1 MKNIGSDTEEDCPT
15 LTFLSSGVEN
25 PITWEHVS
33 SNFCIL
39 TIFIRMGGDC
49 VATVQQMA
57 KRAANGLTNL
67 LNVNFWSKIA

>member
-1 MKNIGSDTEEDCPT
+1 MKNIGSDTREDCPI

-39 TIFIRMGGDC
+39 TIFIWMGSDC
-49 VATVQQMA
+49 AATVQQMV
-57 KRAANGLTNL
+57 KRVVNGLTNL
-67 LNVNFWSKIA
+67 LNVNFCSKIG